1 MAAKIGSFRHSFAER
16 SKERLL
22 SRKGYSELGFGG
34 SDGDDVER
42 GKCGCFHSVP
52 DGFARFWNGLKDACI
67 QYYEM
72 GRSDPQK
79 VFFATKMGLALALVS
94 VLIFFKEPLKSA
106 SQYSVWAILTV
117 VVVFEYSVGAT
128 LNKGFNRALG
138 TLSAGGLAMG
148 LAELFI
154 MSGMTEV
161 YIVISIFVAG
171 FSASYAKL
179 HPSMKPYEYGFR
191 VFLLTY
197 CIVMVSTSSS
207 TAPFQTAFYR
217 LLLIAVGAAVALVST
232 RSGCGIPCK
241 VFADSITG
249 ICSEG
254 SQLRESLEV
263 SGALSS
269 GSKSESSHCLLLI
282 LESMDGSH
290 NQTQP
295 LVQLPLIMTLCIPFP
310 FSCPSDL
317 RVFGGGHYRKM
328 CQFLF
333 FLSASQITWIFCV
346 GCVNGYLQCVEYERI
361 PSKILTYQAS
371 DDPVYS
377 GYRSAV
383 QSSSKEESLLEFAI
397 WEPPHGPYRTFSY
410 PWRNYV
416 KVSGALRHCAFM
428 VMAMHGCILSEIQAP
443 PEKRQAFGSELQ
455 RVGTEGAKVLRE
467 LGNKVEKMEKLS
479 PGDLLLEVHDAA
491 EELQMKIDQKS
502 YLLVNAEKWE
512 SATLPQKYKDPQ
524 TFMDFNMN
532 DENKQLVYK
541 SQSEMGL
548 NIRSSPSIGLINPSL
563 SEWAASDTLFKRETA
578 WPSSISFTADTV
590 YNEQEAKTF
599 ESASSLSLA
608 TFTSLLI
615 EFVARL
621 QNLVDSFEELSE
633 VADFKVPEEESTER
647 KEVVGFW
654 TRFLWCFRS

>member
-148 LAELFI
+148 LAELFT

-217 LLLIAVGAAVALVST
+217 LLLIAVGAAIALVINTCFYPIWAGEDLHKSVVKNFK
-232 RSGCGIPCK
+232 G
-241 VFADSITG
+241 VAV
-249 ICSEG
+249 
-254 SQLRESLEV
+254 SLE
-263 SGALSS
+263 
-269 GSKSESSHCLLLI
+269 
-282 LESMDGSH
+282 
-290 NQTQP
+290 
-295 LVQLPLIMTLCIPFP
+295 
-310 FSCPSDL
+310 
-317 RVFGGGHYRKM
+317 
-328 CQFLF
+328 
-333 FLSASQITWIFCV
+333 

-524 TFMDFNMN
+524 TFIDFNMN

-563 SEWAASDTLFKRETA
+563 SEWAASETLFKRETA